1 MIGLLKRICKILD
14 ETEIPYMLSGSMAMN
29 MYAEARTTQDIDIV
43 VEMQASHVE
52 KLKPFMDDK
61 FYFYEEGV
69 YQEIRRR
76 GMFNIIDFESG
87 AKVDFIIRNNLPFEK
102 VKFDR
107 RQQVDYLGIKIWVI
121 SPEDLVISKLQWIQE
136 LESERQKRDIL
147 NLLDTAD
154 INFAYVEHWI
164 ETLNLKTYNLF

>member
-1 MIGLLKRICKILD
+1 LD
-14 ETEIPYMLSGSMAMN
+14 ETEIPYMHSGSMAMN